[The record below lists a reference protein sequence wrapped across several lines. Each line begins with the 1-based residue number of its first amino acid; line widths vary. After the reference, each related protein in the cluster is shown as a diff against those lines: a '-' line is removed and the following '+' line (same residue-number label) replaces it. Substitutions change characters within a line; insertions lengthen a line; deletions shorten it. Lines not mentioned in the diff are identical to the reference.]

1 LRFFTAT
8 GVLRNLQTC
17 DISYCNGCKLIKF
30 SVLSFNQCFYVSSSL
45 LLSNFLNT
53 LNELKVTVVVV
64 ATSIDLSSL
73 CLTLSSSFYL

>member
-1 LRFFTAT
+1 MRGGLY
-8 GVLRNLQTC
+8 
-17 DISYCNGCKLIKF
+17 I
-30 SVLSFNQCFYVSSSL
+30 
-45 LLSNFLNT
+45 